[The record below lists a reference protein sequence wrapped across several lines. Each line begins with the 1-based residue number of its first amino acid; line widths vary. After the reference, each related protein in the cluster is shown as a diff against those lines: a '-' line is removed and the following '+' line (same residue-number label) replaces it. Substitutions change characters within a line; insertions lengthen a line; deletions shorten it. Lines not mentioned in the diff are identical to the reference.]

1 MEGNSFWL
9 IYIQE
14 DQVSVSLVS
23 STNGKFHVSSVGPS
37 KNWGNDDSEQ
47 LIASVDESLSVASL
61 NANITESEEPST
73 AAFVVPPFWVGSDG
87 KILPQKLKHIKEI
100 CKKLAFT
107 PTGFLAEDEALVE
120 DSNKSDDLPSS
131 CILVHLSQNEFYLS
145 LVYLGHIKERIRKA
159 FSGEF
164 TGQLLESTLLEI
176 KTESTL
182 PPQIILFGQTNS
194 SLISSIKSY
203 PWVGKKNIETFLHL
217 PDVNLYSDN
226 DLITTFTRVISSQMS
241 RNISNNPQVT
251 GDYGLEEPETS
262 EIETADESKTTAIKT
277 NPENQSKLESSEF
290 ELVEASPT
298 DFGFSLIQD
307 LKENPIELSEQKIIT
322 SQIPEPNLDPFEP
335 SVILPPVLPL
345 ETISKEKIS
354 FNFLK
359 KIKFPKINFNFNIF
373 WIILIILPF
382 LAIIPFVFASANIT
396 LFVNP
401 YRFEKTIETTL
412 KTDTSDSDI
421 ASLIIPVKKETF
433 NLDVKATVETTG
445 QKTIGE
451 KAKGE
456 ITIYNKLDKSQNIP
470 KGSILTDA
478 SGKKFEL
485 TTAVSIASSSSD
497 LSQGIITLGQTKT
510 VVIAA
515 DIGPEFNISSGSPLN
530 FKDYPST
537 SLIAKVEND
546 FSGGAKQQIKAVSQ
560 SDKTAIQS
568 KIDEEI
574 TKAIENK
581 VNQTVDNISGVI
593 KETIQSD
600 KGNLNL
606 SREIGEAAEELS
618 GTVTASVS
626 VFTIFS
632 STKEAIIKQILSN
645 EADFNKIN
653 LDLNNFSLGFKVKK
667 ITSNQATAT
676 LTISG
681 QSLPKIDTSSI
692 QKALS
697 VKTIKQSGETIK
709 KLIPRAYNFHIESKL
724 PLLPF
729 NSKNINI
736 EIKTESL

>member
-23 STNGKFHVSSVGPS
+23 SADGKFHVSSVGPS
-37 KNWGNDDSEQ
+37 KKWGDDDSEQ

-87 KILPQKLKHIKEI
+87 KILPQKLKYIKDI
-100 CKKLAFT
+100 CKKLSFT

-120 DSNKSDDLPSS
+120 DSNKADDLPSS

-159 FSGEF
+159 FLGEF

-182 PPQIILFGQTNS
+182 PPQIIFFGQADS
-194 SLISSIKSY
+194 SLISSIKNY
-203 PWVGKKNIETFLHL
+203 PWVGKRNVETFLHL
-217 PDVNLYSDN
+217 PDVNLYNDN

-241 RNISNNPQVT
+241 RNILNNPKVADDQ
-251 GDYGLEEPETS
+251 LEESETS
-262 EIETADESKTTAIKT
+262 EIEAEDEVETTIVEA
-277 NPENQSKLESSEF
+277 NPEIQSKLESSEF
-290 ELVEASPT
+290 ELIETPPA
-298 DFGFSLIQD
+298 DFGFSPVQEIF
-307 LKENPIELSEQKIIT
+307 T

-335 SVILPPVLPL
+335 PVILPPVLPL
-345 ETISKEKIS
+345 ETIPKEKKS
-354 FNFLK
+354 FNFFK
-359 KIKFPKINFNFNIF
+359 KIKFPKINFNFNFF

-382 LAIIPFVFASANIT
+382 LSVIPFLFASANIT

-401 YRFEKTIETTL
+401 YRFEKIVETTL
-412 KTDTSDSDI
+412 KTDASDSDI
-421 ASLIIPVKKETF
+421 TSLIIPVKKEIF
-433 NLDVKATVETTG
+433 NIDVKATVATTG
-445 QKTIGE
+445 EKTIGE

-456 ITIYNKLDKSQNIP
+456 ITVYNKLDKTQNIP
-470 KGSILTDA
+470 KGSILTDS

-497 LSQGIITLGQTKT
+497 LSKGIITLGQTKT
-510 VVIAA
+510 VVVAT
-515 DIGPEFNISSGSPLN
+515 DIGPEFNVSSGSQLS
-530 FKDYPST
+530 FKDYPNT
-537 SLIAKVEND
+537 SLIAKVENN
-546 FSGGAKQQIKAVSQ
+546 FSGGTKQQIKAVGQ

-581 VNQTVDNISGVI
+581 VNQTVGNVSGVI

-600 KGNLNL
+600 KGNLDL

-626 VFTIFS
+626 VFTIS
-632 STKEAIIKQILSN
+632 PSIKEAIIKQVLSS
-645 EADFNKIN
+645 ETDFNKIN
-653 LDLNNFSLGFKVKK
+653 FDSNNFSLVFKVKK

-676 LTISG
+676 LTVSG
-681 QSLPKIDTSSI
+681 QSLPKIDI
-692 QKALS
+692 FALQKTLS

-709 KLIPRAYNFHIESKL
+709 KIIPRAYNFHIESKL